1 MLGKALRRLSGFF
14 CMERL
19 RQKVAFPSDD
29 REREGIELERDT
41 AAAVV

>member
-1 MLGKALRRLSGFF
+1 MLGKAVRRLSGFSY
-14 CMERL
+14 MGRL

-29 REREGIELERDT
+29 REREGSELEYDT